1 MYKRQIN
8 RIIQEVGG
16 STLEV
21 TLSDGEE
28 ASYTVTSAT
37 SITQGG
43 KTIALSALK
52 PGYKIGLVANGDQVS
67 AIEVQQAVTSGSQL
81 NGTVVYV
88 STESGNQYIY
98 LRSVDAAGNEE
109 LVTVNVDGD
118 TKFLEWD
125 GGTLTLRKLEAGD
138 YLQVNG
144 SYDGAEFNAA
154 LILRQ

>member
-1 MYKRQIN
+1 MTGTIN

-52 PGYKIGLVANGDQVS
+52 PGYKICLLY
-67 AIEVQQAVTSGSQL
+67 TSRC
-81 NGTVVYV
+81 V
-88 STESGNQYIY
+88 
-98 LRSVDAAGNEE
+98 
-109 LVTVNVDGD
+109 
-118 TKFLEWD
+118 
-125 GGTLTLRKLEAGD
+125 
-138 YLQVNG
+138 
-144 SYDGAEFNAA
+144 
-154 LILRQ
+154 